1 MVQLSEHNLC
11 REQHSVAYTVW
22 GAFDKFRT
30 DTVDLDPEV
39 TKVGRSSRDYLVDQI
54 KKVAQNNLAFPRLG
68 GEYRPYGSFARRTKI
83 QPLNDID
90 LLLVLDGRGTMED
103 QTVELNT
110 SRLKITDSTSP
121 LVPFSEASTSYFD
134 TARYVNSTRVLNA
147 IKAGLAAVPNY
158 SKADIKRTGV
168 AVTLNLTS
176 RPWVFDIV
184 PALEVGDSV
193 KHYLIPNGKGQWM
206 RTDPRIDSTNV
217 TTAAIRHAGKLL
229 PTFRLLKYWN
239 GRTTKPRLGS
249 YYFETLALKA
259 FASGPAIA
267 SYPTAVKH
275 FFDHGSTYLWLP
287 CPDPKGLGLPLDAS
301 VDYTTKTKVAEAMKE
316 AATWA
321 GYALMYEG
329 QPDTKSAIY
338 WWGRVFGNAFPAYGG

>member
-1 MVQLSEHNLC
+1 M
-11 REQHSVAYTVW
+11 AYTVW
-22 GAFDKFRT
+22 GAFDKFST
-30 DTVDLDPEV
+30 ETVDLDPEV
-39 TKVGRSSRDYLVDQI
+39 TRAGRSSRDYLVEQI
-54 KKVAQNNLAFPRLG
+54 KKVAQDNVAFPRLG

-90 LLLVLDGRGTMED
+90 LLLVLNSRGTMEER
-103 QTVELNT
+103 TGELNT
-110 SRLKITDSTSP
+110 SRLKITDATSP
-121 LVPFSEASTSYFD
+121 LASFSEIITSYFD
-134 TARYVNSTRVLNA
+134 NPWYVNSTKVLNA
-147 IKAGLAAVPNY
+147 IKVGLAAIPNY

-184 PALEVGDSV
+184 PALAVGDSV
-193 KHYLIPNGKGQWM
+193 NYYLIPNGKGQWM

-217 TTAAIRHAGKLL
+217 TTASTRHAGKFL
-229 PTFRLLKYWN
+229 PTLRLLKYWN
-239 GRTTKPRLGS
+239 GRPTKPRLGS

-267 SYPTAVKH
+267 SDPTAVKH
-275 FFDHGSTYLWLP
+275 FFDQGSTYLWLP
-287 CPDPKGLGLPLDAS
+287 CPDPKGLGAALDVS
-301 VDYTTKTKVAEAMKE
+301 VDSTTKAKVAEAMKE

-329 QPDTKSAIY
+329 QSDMKSAIY